1 MAKPRMENWPTFS
14 INKKTTKLVEQ
25 LAALITVKEGRL
37 NKCSK
42 HEAIHKAATQMIG
55 QLKRK
60 GR

>member
-1 MAKPRMENWPTFS
+1 MENWTTLS

-25 LAALITVKEGRL
+25 LAALITVKEGRP

-42 HEAIHKAATQMIG
+42 HEAIHKAATRMIG